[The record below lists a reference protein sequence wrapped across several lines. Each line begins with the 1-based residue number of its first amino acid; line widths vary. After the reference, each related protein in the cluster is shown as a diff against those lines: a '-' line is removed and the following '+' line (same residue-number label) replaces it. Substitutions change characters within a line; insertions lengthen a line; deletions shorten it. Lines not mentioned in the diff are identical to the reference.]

1 MTGKP
6 STVVARTLDCPHT
19 PTTSFLSR
27 ELERLTVATRRGRDR
42 PLRHNR
48 TSRGDHN
55 REHMLVPVRV
65 DTNDV
70 IHLICK
76 HHY

>member
-1 MTGKP
+1 MTSETG
-6 STVVARTLDCPHT
+6 TVVACSLDRPDAAT
-19 PTTSFLSR
+19 SRVLSGEPTRLS
-27 ELERLTVATRRGRDR
+27 VSARRGRDL

-48 TSRGDHN
+48 ARRRNHN

-65 DTNDV
+65 DTNDI